1 MNLEFKYQ
9 NELKLEFRFTSVTH
23 YDTMLV
29 SQFFLQIW
37 THLKQEQKRFCSMIA
52 RRFIKSNQLNQI
64 NRIKSIES
72 NQLIQIN

>member
-64 NRIKSIES
+64 N
-72 NQLIQIN
+72 